1 MLWDRMLLTV
11 LSLILLQTH
20 TTSPSPSL
28 RAQTEARIAQTAARA
43 VGLYY
48 RDLTTGDSLTVGAA
62 TRFHAASTMKLPVMI
77 QLFRDRDA
85 GLLSLDD
92 SITVTNT
99 FRSIVDGSP
108 YQLDTTDDS
117 DSSLYE
123 RIGRRASIRAL
134 IELMETVSSNLAT
147 NLLIAKVDAKRANA
161 TAHALGADSIVVLR
175 GVEDGKAYRAG
186 LNNTTTA
193 RDLGV
198 LLAAIANGKAASAAS
213 CREMLGILGR
223 QQFNEGIP
231 AGLPAGTRVYHKT
244 GWIGQVVYHDAALI
258 EPAGLGRY
266 VLVVLTGGIQ
276 KDADSYALVRDLSRL
291 GFDAPRWLLK

>member
-1 MLWDRMLLTV
+1 MVLPV

-20 TTSPSPSL
+20 STSPSL
-28 RAQTEARIAQTAARA
+28 RSQVDARIAQPPVVARA
-43 VGLYY
+43 VGVYY
-48 RDLTTGDSLTVGAA
+48 RDLASGDSLTVGSAV
-62 TRFHAASTMKLPVMI
+62 RFHAASTMKIPVMI

-99 FRSIVDGSP
+99 FRSIVDSSP
-108 YQLDTTDDS
+108 YLLDVTDDS
-117 DSSLYE
+117 DSSLYK
-123 RIGRRASIRAL
+123 RLGQRASIREL
-134 IELMETVSSNLAT
+134 IDLMETVSSNLAT

-161 TAHALGADSIVVLR
+161 TAHALGADSILVLR

-193 RDLGV
+193 RDLGM
-198 LLAAIANGKAASAAS
+198 LLAAVANGKAASAQS
-213 CREMLGILGR
+213 CREMLNILGR

-231 AGLPAGTRVYHKT
+231 AGLPTGTRVYHKT
-244 GWIGQVVYHDAALI
+244 GWIGQVVYHDAALV
-258 EPAGLGRY
+258 EPAGHGRY

-291 GFDAPRWLLK
+291 VFDARR